1 MIKKKKKNKLCLL
14 GKAINHFMVIEAI
27 SWYRLSMMSGVCE
40 ASLTN
45 TKYGRSSPNEY
56 TMERIAKALNVKH
69 SDIVLKKEEIE
80 NEQT

>member
-14 GKAINHFMVIEAI
+14 GKAINHFMIIEAI

-45 TKYGRSSPNEY
+45 TRYGKSSPTYY
-56 TMERIAKALNVKH
+56 TLERIAKALNINV
-69 SDIVLKKEEIE
+69 SDISLKKEEIE
-80 NEQT
+80 NEHS